1 MKLGLLYP
9 AEPDSARYYDAF
21 NPAARAAYWRFMRD
35 QLYAKGIDAWWL
47 DVSEPEVD
55 MRTFRNV
62 ETASGPGALVL
73 NAWPLMHTAGVYDG
87 QLAAAPNQRVF
98 ILTRSA
104 YAGQQRNAAATW
116 SGDITGDW
124 DTFARQIP
132 AGLHF
137 CLSGIPYW
145 TTDIG
150 GFFVNYEGG
159 SENPE
164 YRELFTRWFEWGAF
178 CPIFR
183 VHGTNT
189 PKELWR
195 FGPQFEPIL
204 VRYDNLRYRLMPYIY
219 SQGWRVAA
227 EAGTMMRA
235 LVMDFPDDVKA
246 RQCRDE
252 FLFGPAFL
260 VCPVTQKGA
269 NSREVYLP
277 SGSSW
282 IDFWTGATYE
292 GGKKIQA
299 SAPIQTM
306 PLYVRAGSIVPMGPY
321 LQHVSEKP
329 ADPIELRIY
338 RGANGSFCLY
348 EDDGSTNNYKNGDYS
363 TIPIFWNDKAGLLT
377 IGNRSGAFPEMLRKR
392 TFRIVL
398 VSGRRGKG
406 IEISESANHVLAYFG
421 KSISVRIPKESQN
434 DHN

>member
-1 MKLGLLYP
+1 
-9 AEPDSARYYDAF
+9 
-21 NPAARAAYWRFMRD
+21 
-35 QLYAKGIDAWWL
+35 
-47 DVSEPEVD
+47 
-55 MRTFRNV
+55 
-62 ETASGPGALVL
+62 
-73 NAWPLMHTAGVYDG
+73 
-87 QLAAAPNQRVF
+87 
-98 ILTRSA
+98 
-104 YAGQQRNAAATW
+104 
-116 SGDITGDW
+116 
-124 DTFARQIP
+124 
-132 AGLHF
+132 
-137 CLSGIPYW
+137 
-145 TTDIG
+145 
-150 GFFVNYEGG
+150 
-159 SENPE
+159 
-164 YRELFTRWFEWGAF
+164 
-178 CPIFR
+178 
-183 VHGTNT
+183 
-189 PKELWR
+189 
-195 FGPQFEPIL
+195 
-204 VRYDNLRYRLMPYIY
+204 MPYIY